1 MDAFS
6 SLGLLSWYLHE
17 MTNCLRIKKKNLRKA
32 LSPNDIIWGP
42 ASSCT
47 LSNRPLDILVME
59 PIYIPFLKKLLK
71 QGGVQFLSLA
81 TAIITHASNPPC
93 LPQTHTSKT
102 LLTDQRDH
110 TDFCPKCKFTSCPP
124 ICHHYF
130 CEFCCTVDCQN
141 LAFHAMIRKRTF
153 QIVLN
158 GSGWQGQ
165 VDGKD
170 KMLT

>member
-1 MDAFS
+1 MRRQTAWE
-6 SLGLLSWYLHE
+6 L
-17 MTNCLRIKKKNLRKA
+17 KKDSRKA
-32 LSPNDIIWGP
+32 PSPSDIIWGP

-59 PIYIPFLKKLLK
+59 PIYIPFLKNLLK
-71 QGGVQFLSLA
+71 AGWSSVSV
-81 TAIITHASNPPC
+81 TCNCNYYSHSHPPC
-93 LPQTHTSKT
+93 LSQTHVQT

-130 CEFCCTVDCQN
+130 CELCCTVDRQY
-141 LAFHAMIRKRTF
+141 LACHAMIRKRTF
-153 QIVLN
+153 QTVLN
-158 GSGWQGQ
+158 GSGWQVQ
-165 VDGKD
+165 VDGKG